1 MPHQFTALAIF
12 GPIRQ
17 EVAQHCKN
25 DKVDLV
31 DYEHAAESKKLSA

>member
-1 MPHQFTALAIF
+1 MPHLFMALAIF
-12 GPIRQ
+12 SLMRQ